1 MISCNFFM
9 ANFSFQPMVKTEFSS
24 THKKIGKKRF
34 TSALPSDA
42 MPICASSGPKIR
54 NKDSC
59 ILILAIFLLY

>member
-1 MISCNFFM
+1 M

-42 MPICASSGPKIR
+42 MPICASTWAENS
-54 NKDSC
+54 
-59 ILILAIFLLY
+59 